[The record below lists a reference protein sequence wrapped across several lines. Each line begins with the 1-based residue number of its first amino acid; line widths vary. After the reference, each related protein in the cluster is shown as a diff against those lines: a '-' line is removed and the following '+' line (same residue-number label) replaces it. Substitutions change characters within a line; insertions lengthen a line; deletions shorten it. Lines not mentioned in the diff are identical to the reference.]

1 MIGVRGKRTY
11 GSIRSA
17 AGTSGSARAALTGA
31 AGLLWR
37 ALSGTSAL
45 QAMCAI
51 VLVSSVAAGAKDI
64 LIADFE
70 GAGYGDW
77 KATGD
82 AFGSRPARGML
93 SGQQAVIGFQGKGL
107 VNTFLKSDG
116 SMGTLT
122 SRPFKIQ
129 RRHINFLIGGG
140 DHAGRTCVNLLI
152 GKKAVL
158 SATGSN
164 SERLAWTT
172 WNVAK
177 FIGKTARIRIVDLE
191 IGGWGHINVDH
202 IYQSDRPRTK
212 ASAGRPPPGAS
223 VAASTSAR
231 EQLKEHGV
239 KDIIFTVRKVDGD
252 GHWYANFSYWS
263 NNPRRKLYHD
273 GGRLCRLNVETGKVT
288 AIIDDPKGGVRDP
301 QMHYDGRKILFS
313 YRKGG
318 QPFYHMYE
326 INVDGTGLRQ
336 LTDGPQDDIEPIYLP
351 DGAIIFCSSRCQRW
365 VQCYFVRVAV
375 LYRCDGDGRN
385 VRQLSANIE
394 QDNTP
399 WVMPDGRILYMR
411 WEYVD
416 RSQVRYHHLWT
427 MYPDGTNQMVY
438 YGNMHG
444 SVVMID
450 AKPIPGTNKVVSS
463 FSPGH
468 GRKEHAGVITIV
480 DPGAGPDARPFAR
493 PVGGNRRHFRDPYPL
508 SEDCFLVAGDAKAD
522 TQLFVLDGRGGVAT
536 LYGLPE
542 SDRRAGLKIHE
553 PRPIKPRAPERVVPP
568 RVKPETST
576 GRVALAD
583 ITKGR
588 NMAGV
593 KPGEIKKLLVLE
605 TLPKPVNFSGG
616 MEPLSMGGT
625 FTLERILGTVPVEA
639 DGSAYFQLPAMRAL
653 FFVALDENDMAVK
666 RMQSFLTVQPG
677 EVFSCVGCHEQ
688 RTTTMLPKRNLAA
701 LARAPSRIE
710 PIADVPEV
718 IDFPRDIQPI
728 LDKHCVGCH
737 GYDKTAKGGPMTKGV
752 ILTGDRGPRYSHSY
766 VTLTL
771 RRQFADGR
779 NANGNRPPRS
789 IGSSASPLMKKL
801 DGAHNRVKVSAREK
815 KLVRLWIES
824 GAAYPGT
831 YAALGSGMVGA
842 HFPHAQVHKRCAP
855 CHKNDGKRR
864 TITFKTHKEQLLN
877 LTRPE
882 KSIVLLAPLAKA
894 AGGHGLCKPRK
905 GKPAGTKAGA
915 VFANTSDPQYKAIL
929 AAASNAKAH
938 LDKVKRFDMPGFRP
952 NEHYVREM
960 KFYGILPK
968 ALGPNS
974 PIDVYETDRKYW
986 RSLWYRPSALTATDR
1001 RTTMKV
1007 GPR

>member
-1 MIGVRGKRTY
+1 MLR
-11 GSIRSA
+11 
-17 AGTSGSARAALTGA
+17 
-31 AGLLWR
+31 
-37 ALSGTSAL
+37 
-45 QAMCAI
+45 AMCAV
-51 VLVSSVAAGAKDI
+51 VLASSVAAGAKDI
-64 LIADFE
+64 IIADFE

-82 AFGSRPARGML
+82 AFGSRPAGGTL
-93 SGQQAVIGFQGKGL
+93 SSQQVVKGFQGKGL
-107 VNTFLKSDG
+107 VNTFLKGDSSTG
-116 SMGTLT
+116 MLT
-122 SRPFKIQ
+122 SPPFKIQ
-129 RRHINFLIGGG
+129 RRYVNFLIGGG
-140 DHAGRTCVNLLI
+140 DHAGRTCLNLLI
-152 GKKAVL
+152 GKKAVR

-164 SERLAWTT
+164 KERLAWAT
-172 WNVAK
+172 WDVAK
-177 FIGKTARIRIVDLE
+177 LMGKTARIRIVDLE
-191 IGGWGHINVDH
+191 LGAWGHINVDH
-202 IYQSDRPRTK
+202 IYQSDRSRTK
-212 ASAGRPPPGAS
+212 ATVGRPVPGAS
-223 VAASTSAR
+223 VTASKSAR
-231 EQLKEHGV
+231 EQLGAHGV
-239 KDIIFTVRKVDGD
+239 KDIIFTARKVDGD

-288 AIIDDPKGGVRDP
+288 ALIDDPKGGARDP

-318 QPFYHMYE
+318 QPFYHLYE

-336 LTDGPQDDIEPIYLP
+336 ITDGPQDDIEPIYLP

-416 RSQVRYHHLWT
+416 RSQVRFHHLWT
-427 MYPDGTNQMVY
+427 MYPDGMNQMVY

-480 DPGAGPDARPFAR
+480 DPGAGPDAKPF
-493 PVGGNRRHFRDPYPL
+493 D
-508 SEDCFLVAGDAKAD
+508 
-522 TQLFVLDGRGGVAT
+522 
-536 LYGLPE
+536 GLPE

-553 PRPIKPRAPERVVPP
+553 PRPLRARPRERIVPP
-568 RVKPETST
+568 RAKPETST
-576 GRVALAD
+576 GRVILAD

-639 DGSAYFQLPAMRAL
+639 DGSAYMQLPAMRAV

-688 RTTTMLPKRNLAA
+688 RNTTMLPKRNLAA
-701 LARAPSRIE
+701 LARPPSRIE
-710 PIADVPEV
+710 PIADVPDV

-737 GYDKTAKGGPMTKGV
+737 GYEKTAKGGPMTKGV

-766 VTLTL
+766 VTLTI

-779 NANGNRPPRS
+779 NANGNRAPRS

-801 DGAHNRVKVSAREK
+801 DGAHNRVKVSARAK
-815 KLVRLWIES
+815 KLIRLWIES

-831 YAALGSGMVGA
+831 YAALGTGMVGA
-842 HFPHAQVHKRCAP
+842 HFPHGQVHKRCAP
-855 CHKNDGKRR
+855 CHKNDAKRR
-864 TITFKTHKEQLLN
+864 TLTFKTHKEQLIN

-882 KSIVLLAPLAKA
+882 KSIVLLAPLAKS

-905 GKPAGTKAGA
+905 GKPAATKAQA
-915 VFANTSDPQYKAIL
+915 VFASANDPDYKKIH
-929 AAASNAKAH
+929 AAASNSKAH

-968 ALGPNS
+968 SLGPNA
-974 PIDVYETDRKYW
+974 PIDVYKTDQEYW
-986 RSLWYRPSALTATDR
+986 RSLWYRPAALTAADR
-1001 RTTMKV
+1001 RTTMNA